1 MNNLIPVVVQS
12 SITKDVL
19 MLGYMNDKALNRTKK
34 ERLLYLW
41 SRSRNELW
49 KKGAT
54 SGNML
59 PVLKILFDCDKDA
72 LLVLVD
78 DKGKSACHSGAKT
91 CFTEELL

>member
-1 MNNLIPVVVQS
+1 MNNLIPVIIQS

-19 MLGYMNDKALNRTKK
+19 MLGYMNDEALKRTKVK
-34 ERLLYLW
+34 RMLYLW

-59 PVLKILFDCDKDA
+59 TVQEILFDCDKDA
-72 LLVLVD
+72 ILVFVD
-78 DKGKSACHSGAKT
+78 DKDKTICHMGTKT
-91 CFTEELL
+91 CFTKELL